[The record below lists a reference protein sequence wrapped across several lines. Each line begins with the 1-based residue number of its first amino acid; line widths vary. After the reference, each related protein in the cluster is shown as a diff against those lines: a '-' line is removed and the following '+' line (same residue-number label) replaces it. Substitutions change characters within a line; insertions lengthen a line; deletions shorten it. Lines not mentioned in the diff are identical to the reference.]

1 MGRKR
6 VTTGS
11 KYEGLNIKQALIFD
25 YIKNYYDTH
34 HYPPT
39 VREIGDALNISST
52 STVYNQLENLRRAGY
67 ISKANNR
74 MRAIEILKDGNEVPK
89 KEVSMAPIIGKIAAG
104 TPIMATEN
112 IMDYYPLPLDYFP
125 AQNSLFIL
133 KIEGDSM
140 KDAGILN
147 GDFVILEKRDFAEN
161 GEIIAALINHE
172 EATVKRYYKEEKR
185 IRLQP
190 ENADMQPMYFDDVK
204 VIGKVIGLFRKF

>member
-11 KYEGLNIKQALIFD
+11 KYEGLNLKQALIFD
-25 YIKNYYDTH
+25 YIKDYYDKH

-74 MRAIEILKDGNEVPK
+74 MRAIEILRNGEEIPK
-89 KEVSMAPIIGKIAAG
+89 KEVAMAPIIGKVAAG
-104 TPIMATEN
+104 LPILATEN
-112 IMDYYPLPLDYFP
+112 ISDYYPLPLDFFP
-125 AQNSLFIL
+125 AREDLFIL
-133 KIEGDSM
+133 KVEGNSM
-140 KDAGILN
+140 IDIGILS
-147 GDFVILEKRDFAEN
+147 GDLVVLEKQNYADD
-161 GEIIAALINHE
+161 GDIVAALVDQDS
-172 EATVKRYYKEEKR
+172 ATVKRYFKEKDR

-190 ENADMQPMYFDDVK
+190 ENANMEPMYYDDVH
-204 VIGKVIGLFRKF
+204 VLGKVIGLIRTF

>member
-11 KYEGLNIKQALIFD
+11 KYEGLNLKQAMIFD
-25 YIKNYYDTH
+25 YIKDYYETH

-74 MRAIEILKDGNEVPK
+74 MRAIEILKSGEEVPE
-89 KEVSMAPIIGKIAAG
+89 KEITMAPIIGKIAAG
-104 TPIMATEN
+104 TPILAMEN
-112 IMDYYPLPLDYFP
+112 ITDYYPLPLDYFP
-125 AQNSLFIL
+125 TQNTLFIL
-133 KIEGDSM
+133 KVEGNSM
-140 KDAGILN
+140 ADIGILN
-147 GDFVILEKRDFAEN
+147 GDLVILEKRDYAEN
-161 GEIIAALINHE
+161 GDIVAALVDNE
-172 EATVKRYYKEEKR
+172 EATVKRYFNEGDR

-190 ENADMQPMYFDDVK
+190 ENASMGPMYFKSVK
-204 VIGKVIGLFRKF
+204 ILGKVIGLFRMF